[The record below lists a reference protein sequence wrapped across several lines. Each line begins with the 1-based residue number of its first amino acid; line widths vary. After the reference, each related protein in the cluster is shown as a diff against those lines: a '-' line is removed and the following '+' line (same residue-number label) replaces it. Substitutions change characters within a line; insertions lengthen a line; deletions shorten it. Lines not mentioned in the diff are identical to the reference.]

1 MSTGGGST
9 SDAANSI
16 AILKRRRAT
25 IKAACTRIENFAAG
39 INVVDDATMVQ
50 LRERR
55 KKLDN
60 YWSEYNSIQ
69 TRLEDLD
76 ESEGRDRET
85 FENAYYDLCA
95 TIAGFGEPRVQASP
109 APSAEG
115 SSGSGSAG
123 ARNNVRLP
131 KLNIPA
137 FNGKYDKWLP
147 YRDLFSSAVHSNST
161 LSRVEKLQ
169 YLKGTLEDEALGVID
184 ALEVSEANYDAAW
197 DLINERYNN
206 ERAIAYAHIKAIM
219 GFPPIIKESAVEIR
233 NMCDSVSRHLLS
245 LKALKRDSDKWDD
258 VLVYWLST
266 KLDAVTARE
275 WHASLKNSELPTMK
289 MFKDFLAHRS
299 RVLESLPKREIT
311 SQKREDSR
319 AVTRAESRRQALHA
333 TAGASGCSYCGGD
346 HSVYTCR
353 DFVGLSV
360 VQRIA
365 EIKKRGLCL
374 NCLRSASH
382 RAAQCPSGSCRIC
395 KGKHNSLLHLPRGSN
410 EGSGSSAGEQGSAA
424 GASRS
429 VSGEATA
436 LVARKGAGR
445 GTSEVLLST
454 AVIYIFDKKNSRKT
468 IRVLLDSGSQANFI
482 TAGAAKALCLPCRS
496 VNLTIAG
503 VGKLTSQ
510 STRVARVRI
519 RSRTSAFEA
528 EIECVVTDH
537 ITGRIPTVSLR
548 REKIK
553 LPPGIQLADP
563 QFYRADAIDMLI
575 GAELFLDLVCVGR
588 IRATQ
593 DHPVIQKTRLGWV
606 LAGRSAD
613 TRGAPTGACALHAVI
628 SNAELHDGL
637 KRFWELEEVA
647 ETSRGTA
654 DERMCEQHFLEN
666 VQIGRD
672 GRYTV
677 KIPVRPG
684 ALALLGESRE
694 IAMRRLFGLE
704 KRFRRDAQFRDAY
717 ARFIQDYERLGH
729 MRKIDSRERD
739 MPGSLYLPHH
749 GVLKKSEA
757 GVKLRVVFDASCR
770 TSGGR
775 SLNEALLTGPTI
787 QQELA
792 SLLIRFRTWRYVFTA
807 DIIKM
812 YRQILVDASQTKLQR
827 ILWCGSECEAIQEYE
842 LLTVTYGTTSAPFL
856 ATRVLKHLAESHESE
871 FPVGAKRITR
881 DFYMDD
887 LLTGADTLD
896 EAIIM
901 RDQIIAI
908 LRRGKL
914 ELSKWLS
921 NHVELLPREE
931 QGGGELSVLAGEGE
945 L

>member
-1 MSTGGGST
+1 MSTRGGST
-9 SDAANSI
+9 SDAATAAANSVV
-16 AILKRRRAT
+16 ILKRRRAT
-25 IKAACTRIENFAAG
+25 IKAACTRIESFAAG
-39 INVVDDATMVQ
+39 INVVDKATMIQ

-55 KKLDN
+55 KKLDT

-76 ESEGRDRET
+76 ETEGRDRET

-115 SSGSGSAG
+115 SSGIGSAG

-147 YRDLFSSAVHSNST
+147 YRDLFSSAVHNNST
-161 LSRVEKLQ
+161 LSKVEKLQ
-169 YLKGTLEDEALGVID
+169 YLKGTLEGEALGVID

-219 GFPPIIKESAVEIR
+219 CFPPIIKEGASEIR
-233 NMCDSVSRHLLS
+233 NMCDSVSRQLLL
-245 LKALKRDSDKWDD
+245 LKALRRDSDKWDD

-299 RVLESLPKREIT
+299 RILESLPKREVT
-311 SQKREDSR
+311 SQRREDSR
-319 AVTRAESRRQALHA
+319 AVTRAESGRQALHA
-333 TAGASGCSYCGGD
+333 TAGASGCSYCSGD

-353 DFVGLSV
+353 DFVELSV

-365 EIKKRGLCL
+365 EIKKRRLCL

-395 KGKHNSLLHLPRGSN
+395 KSKHNSLLHLPRGSN
-410 EGSGSSAGEQGSAA
+410 EGSRSSAGEQGSAA
-424 GASRS
+424 GTSRS
-429 VSGEATA
+429 TSGEATA
-436 LVARKGAGR
+436 LVARKGGR
-445 GTSEVLLST
+445 EGHLRGIALNRGN
-454 AVIYIFDKKNSRKT
+454 I
-468 IRVLLDSGSQANFI
+468 ANFI

-496 VNLTIAG
+496 INLTIAG

-548 REKIK
+548 RKKIK

-563 QFYRADAIDMLI
+563 QFYKADAIDMLI
-575 GAELFLDLVCVGR
+575 GAELFWDLVCVGW
-588 IRATQ
+588 IHATQ

-606 LAGRSAD
+606 LAGRSVD
-613 TRGAPTGACALHAVI
+613 TRGAPTGSCALHAVI
-628 SNAELHDGL
+628 TNAELHNSL

-654 DERMCEQHFLEN
+654 DKRMCEQHFLEN
-666 VQIGRD
+666 VQIGKD

-677 KIPVRPG
+677 KMPVKPG

-717 ARFIQDYERLGH
+717 ARFIQDYKRLGH
-729 MRKIDSRERD
+729 MREIDSRERD

-787 QQELA
+787 QQE
-792 SLLIRFRTWRYVFTA
+792 
-807 DIIKM
+807 
-812 YRQILVDASQTKLQR
+812 
-827 ILWCGSECEAIQEYE
+827 
-842 LLTVTYGTTSAPFL
+842 
-856 ATRVLKHLAESHESE
+856 
-871 FPVGAKRITR
+871 
-881 DFYMDD
+881 
-887 LLTGADTLD
+887 
-896 EAIIM
+896 
-901 RDQIIAI
+901 
-908 LRRGKL
+908 
-914 ELSKWLS
+914 
-921 NHVELLPREE
+921 
-931 QGGGELSVLAGEGE
+931 
-945 L
+945 